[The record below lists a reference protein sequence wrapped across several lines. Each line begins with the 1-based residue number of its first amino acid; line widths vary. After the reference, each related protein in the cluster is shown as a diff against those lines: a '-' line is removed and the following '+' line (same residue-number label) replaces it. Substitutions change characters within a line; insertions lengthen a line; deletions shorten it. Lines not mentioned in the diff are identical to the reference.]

1 MAPNTIET
9 YVRCA
14 RNFAVHFG
22 RSPHAMGAAEIRTF
36 LLHLVQERKL
46 HPGTFNVYRGALK
59 FLYMVTLERPEETT
73 RMPRMRL
80 PMHIPAVLT
89 AAEVARLLAVL
100 RKPKVRA
107 MVMLAYGA
115 GLRVSEVC
123 KLRVDDIDPKRML
136 LRVQHTK
143 RGRERFVM
151 LSARLLSTLREYW
164 KAARPKGPYLFPGRD
179 PKKLYTRAA
188 MHKAMV
194 IAARRAGIPQPF
206 SPHTLRHSFATHLL
220 EAGTDLRTCRS
231 CSDTLLSRVR
241 WPICT

>member
-1 MAPNTIET
+1 MATTQRLRDRMIEDLVLRGMAPNTIET
-9 YVRCA
+9 YVRC
-14 RNFAVHFG
+14 NFAAHFG

-59 FLYMVTLERPEETT
+59 FLYAVTLDRPEETT

-89 AAEVARLLAVL
+89 GAEVARLLAVL
-100 RKPKVRA
+100 RKPRVRA

-115 GLRVSEVC
+115 GLRVSEVRN
-123 KLRVDDIDPKRML
+123 LRVDDIDPKRML
-136 LRVQHTK
+136 LHVQHTK

-151 LSARLLSTLREYW
+151 LSPRLLATLREYW
-164 KAARPKGPYLFPGRD
+164 KAARSKGPYLFPGRD
-179 PKKLYTRAA
+179 PEKLYTRAA

-194 IAARRAGIPQPF
+194 VAARRAQNW
-206 SPHTLRHSFATHLL
+206 SAWCVSVAL
-220 EAGTDLRTCRS
+220 GT
-231 CSDTLLSRVR
+231 
-241 WPICT
+241 